1 MLDEAGVKNAKALL
15 GGYGGWVANGYAVVK
30 GDLPK

>member
-15 GGYGGWVANGYAVVK
+15 GGYNGWVANGYPVAK

>member
-15 GGYGGWVANGYAVVK
+15 GGYNGWVAAGYAVVK

>member
-15 GGYGGWVANGYAVVK
+15 GGWNSWVANGYPVVK

>member
-1 MLDEAGVKNAKALL
+1 MLDAAGVKNAKALL
-15 GGYGGWVANGYAVVK
+15 GGYNGWVANGYPVVK

>member
-1 MLDEAGVKNAKALL
+1 MLEEAGVKNAKALL
-15 GGYGGWVANGYAVVK
+15 GGYNGWVAGGYPVVK

>member
-1 MLDEAGVKNAKALL
+1 MLDEVGVKNAKALL
-15 GGYGGWVANGYAVVK
+15 GGYNGWVAAGYAVVK

>member
-1 MLDEAGVKNAKALL
+1 MLEQAGVKNARAML
-15 GGYGGWVANGYAVVK
+15 GGYNAWVGAGYTVVK